1 MLSEHELGYD
11 RVTLDIIQ
19 QTVKFHLDKYDIHN
33 LTTHIYD
40 DPMLNAKIVQ
50 IVRRIASEKLEE
62 IEIEATVKVDYP
74 ADWWQHFK
82 ERWYPKWLQKRFP
95 VGYVSRTETKRTK
108 ADVMAFY
115 PKVSLPEHAHYIQ
128 FARLKETNIR
138 NW

>member
-1 MLSEHELGYD
+1 MVSEHELGYD

-62 IEIEATVKVDYP
+62 IEVRAEATIEYP
-74 ADWWQHFK
+74 ATWWEHFK
-82 ERWYPKWLQKRFP
+82 ERWYPEWLKRKFP
-95 VGYVSRTETKRTK
+95 VKYDLKTETNITK

-115 PKVSLPEHAHYIQ
+115 PNVSLPEHAHYIQ
-128 FARLKETNIR
+128 FARLKETNLR